1 MRESVIRNTD
11 RIDTLY
17 DLRKSDNEHLS
28 KKVEKLVV
36 DKIANVGPPRQREAA
51 PDDNDKDFLRCRRSI
66 RLWPVQDSD
75 GLERGIRR
83 FLTFYLKMPVETTEG
98 LTFERISKQAQT
110 CSPK

>member
-51 PDDNDKDFLRCRRSI
+51 PDDNDRDFLRFKMGSI
-66 RLWPVQDSD
+66 FSS
-75 GLERGIRR
+75 GLLEIV
-83 FLTFYLKMPVETTEG
+83 KEM
-98 LTFERISKQAQT
+98 
-110 CSPK
+110 